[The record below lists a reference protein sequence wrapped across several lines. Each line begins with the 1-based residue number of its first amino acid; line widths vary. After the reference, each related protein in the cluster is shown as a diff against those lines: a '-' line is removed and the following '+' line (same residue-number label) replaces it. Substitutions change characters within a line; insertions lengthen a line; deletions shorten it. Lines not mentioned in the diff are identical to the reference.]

1 MRLVLS
7 ENADP
12 QVAGI
17 DEVGEHEIDQAIGAT
32 EGNCGFG
39 PVRGQR
45 IQPLA
50 LTAGQDDAQH
60 VWRFPHGFQLIGR
73 REPLPGGIALSAS
86 RLGKLWRAVR
96 QSIWLGSTRRSPRR
110 IVPPDWRTGT
120 SPNYGAEYA
129 GGDDDS

>member
-32 EGNCGFG
+32 EGNRGFG

-50 LTAGQDDAQH
+50 LTAGQDNAQH
-60 VWRFPHGFQLIGR
+60 VWCFPHGYK
-73 REPLPGGIALSAS
+73 LSATADGCRGTPRYPRSDGLSFKVFGSVS
-86 RLGKLWRAVR
+86 RLDPPSAVR
-96 QSIWLGSTRRSPRR
+96 AHRR
-110 IVPPDWRTGT
+110 RTT
-120 SPNYGAEYA
+120 VRCMRVAM
-129 GGDDDS
+129 